1 MKTSSQWLTLSLVGV
16 LLLSPDSL
24 LIRLLNL
31 SDFSLI
37 FYRSY
42 LPAVTLFIFILWFYK
57 KNTIQAFLLIGV
69 PGVIY
74 ATLYAVTHV
83 CFVYSI
89 QYTSVSNTLVIVAS
103 APIFSAILSIIFL
116 KEQPSLF
123 TWLIIFIAL
132 VSMFIIGWGSYST
145 TGIFGDIMALIVA
158 IAMGSGGV
166 LVRYFKNIDLVP
178 ACFVGCILA
187 GLYTLPFQIE
197 FDLTSIQIL
206 YLSLMCF
213 VILPIPFII
222 MTIAPKYTPAYQVSL
237 VFLLESVLG
246 SAWVWIVINEVPSLN
261 TIIGGAI
268 LLSSVLIYMILETK
282 K

>member
-1 MKTSSQWLTLSLVGV
+1 MKKSSQWLTFSLVGV

>member
-1 MKTSSQWLTLSLVGV
+1 MNKSSQWLSLSLVGV

-42 LPAVTLFIFILWFYK
+42 LPAVTLFIFILCIYK

-74 ATLYAVTHV
+74 AILYAVTHV

>member
-1 MKTSSQWLTLSLVGV
+1 MNKSSQWLTLSLVGV

-103 APIFSAILSIIFL
+103 APIFSALLSIIFL

-123 TWLIIFIAL
+123 TWLIILIAL
-132 VSMFIIGWGSYST
+132 VSMFVIGWGSYST
-145 TGIFGDIMALIVA
+145 TGVFGDIMALIVA

>member
-1 MKTSSQWLTLSLVGV
+1 MNKSSQWLSLSLAGV

-103 APIFSAILSIIFL
+103 APIFSALLSIIFL

-123 TWLIIFIAL
+123 TWLIILIAL
-132 VSMFIIGWGSYST
+132 VSMFVIGWGSYST

-187 GLYTLPFQIE
+187 GLYTLPFKIE

-213 VILPIPFII
+213 IILPIPFII

-246 SAWVWIVINEVPSLN
+246 SAWVWIAINEVPSLN

>member
-1 MKTSSQWLTLSLVGV
+1 MNKSSQWLTLSLVGV

-74 ATLYAVTHV
+74 ATLYAITHV

>member
-1 MKTSSQWLTLSLVGV
+1 MKKSSQWLTLSLVGV

>member
-24 LIRLLNL
+24 LIRLLKL

-74 ATLYAVTHV
+74 ATLYAITHV

-123 TWLIIFIAL
+123 TWLIIIIAL

-187 GLYTLPFQIE
+187 GLYTLPFKIE

-213 VILPIPFII
+213 IILPIPFII

>member
-1 MKTSSQWLTLSLVGV
+1 MKKSSQWLTLSLVGV

-74 ATLYAVTHV
+74 ATLYAITHV

-123 TWLIIFIAL
+123 TWVIIFIAL

>member
-1 MKTSSQWLTLSLVGV
+1 MKKSSQWLTLSLAGV

-132 VSMFIIGWGSYST
+132 VSMFVIGWGSYST

>member
-1 MKTSSQWLTLSLVGV
+1 MKKSSQWLTLSLVGV

-69 PGVIY
+69 PGLIY
-74 ATLYAVTHV
+74 ASLYAVTHV

>member
-1 MKTSSQWLTLSLVGV
+1 MKKSSQWLTLSLVGV

-132 VSMFIIGWGSYST
+132 VSMFVIGWGSYST

>member
-1 MKTSSQWLTLSLVGV
+1 MKKSSQWLTFSLVGV

-74 ATLYAVTHV
+74 ATLYAITHV

>member
-1 MKTSSQWLTLSLVGV
+1 MKKSSQWLTLSFAGV

-74 ATLYAVTHV
+74 ATLYAITHV

>member
-1 MKTSSQWLTLSLVGV
+1 MNKSSQWLSLSLAGV

-74 ATLYAVTHV
+74 ATLYAITHV

-123 TWLIIFIAL
+123 TWLIIIIAL

-206 YLSLMCF
+206 YLSMMCF

-246 SAWVWIVINEVPSLN
+246 SAWVWVVINEVPSLN

>member
-1 MKTSSQWLTLSLVGV
+1 MKKSSQWLTLSLAGV

-74 ATLYAVTHV
+74 ATLYAITHV

-116 KEQPSLF
+116 KEQPSLY

>member
-1 MKTSSQWLTLSLVGV
+1 MKKSSQWLTLSLAGV

-57 KNTIQAFLLIGV
+57 KNTIQAFFLIGV

-74 ATLYAVTHV
+74 ATLYAITHV

>member
-1 MKTSSQWLTLSLVGV
+1 MKKSSQWLTLSLAGV

-57 KNTIQAFLLIGV
+57 KNTIQAFLLIGI

-132 VSMFIIGWGSYST
+132 VSMFVIGWGSYST

-246 SAWVWIVINEVPSLN
+246 SAWVWIAINEVPSLN

>member
-1 MKTSSQWLTLSLVGV
+1 MNKSSQWLSLSLVGV

-74 ATLYAVTHV
+74 ATLYAITHV

-187 GLYTLPFQIE
+187 GLYTLPFKIE

-213 VILPIPFII
+213 IILPIPFII

>member
-1 MKTSSQWLTLSLVGV
+1 MKKSSQWLTLSLVGV

-57 KNTIQAFLLIGV
+57 KKTIQAFLLIGV

-74 ATLYAVTHV
+74 ATLYAITHV

-213 VILPIPFII
+213 IILPIPFII

>member
-1 MKTSSQWLTLSLVGV
+1 MNKSSQWLSLSLVGV

-74 ATLYAVTHV
+74 ATLYAITHV

>member
-1 MKTSSQWLTLSLVGV
+1 MKKSSQWLILSLAGV

-74 ATLYAVTHV
+74 ATLYAITHV

>member
-1 MKTSSQWLTLSLVGV
+1 MKKSSQWLILSLAGV

-57 KNTIQAFLLIGV
+57 KNTIKAFLLIGV
-69 PGVIY
+69 PGVFY
-74 ATLYAVTHV
+74 ASLYAITHV

-123 TWLIIFIAL
+123 TWVIIFIAL

-206 YLSLMCF
+206 YLSMMCF

>member
-1 MKTSSQWLTLSLVGV
+1 
-16 LLLSPDSL
+16 
-24 LIRLLNL
+24 
-31 SDFSLI
+31 
-37 FYRSY
+37 
-42 LPAVTLFIFILWFYK
+42 
-57 KNTIQAFLLIGV
+57 
-69 PGVIY
+69 
-74 ATLYAVTHV
+74 
-83 CFVYSI
+83 
-89 QYTSVSNTLVIVAS
+89 
-103 APIFSAILSIIFL
+103 
-116 KEQPSLF
+116 
-123 TWLIIFIAL
+123 
-132 VSMFIIGWGSYST
+132 MFIIGWGSYST

-261 TIIGGAI
+261 TIIGGVI

>member
-1 MKTSSQWLTLSLVGV
+1 MKKSSQWLTLSLAGV

-74 ATLYAVTHV
+74 ATLYAITHV

>member
-1 MKTSSQWLTLSLVGV
+1 MNKSSQWLVWSLAGV

-42 LPAVTLFIFILWFYK
+42 LPAITLFIFILWLYK
-57 KNTIQAFLLIGV
+57 KDTINAFLLIGV
-69 PGVIY
+69 PGLIY
-74 ATLYAVTHV
+74 ASLYAVTHV

-103 APIFSAILSIIFL
+103 APIFSALLSIIFL
-116 KEQPSLF
+116 KEKPSFF

-145 TGIFGDIMALIVA
+145 TGIFGDFMALIVA

-166 LVRYFKNIDLVP
+166 LVRYFKSIDLVP

-187 GLYTLPFQIE
+187 GLYTLPFEID
-197 FDLTSIQIL
+197 FDLTSLQIL
-206 YLSLMCF
+206 YLVLMCF
-213 VILPIPFII
+213 IILPIPFII

-261 TIIGGAI
+261 TIIGGMI

>member
-1 MKTSSQWLTLSLVGV
+1 MKKSSQWLTLSLVGV

-69 PGVIY
+69 PGAIY

>member
-1 MKTSSQWLTLSLVGV
+1 MKKSSQWLILSLAGV

>member
-1 MKTSSQWLTLSLVGV
+1 MKKSSQWLTLSLVGV

-24 LIRLLNL
+24 LIRLLDL

-74 ATLYAVTHV
+74 ATLYAITHV

>member
-1 MKTSSQWLTLSLVGV
+1 MKKSSQWLTLSLAGV

>member
-1 MKTSSQWLTLSLVGV
+1 MKKSSQWLTLSLAGV

-74 ATLYAVTHV
+74 ATLYAITHV

-145 TGIFGDIMALIVA
+145 TGVFGDIMALIVA

>member
-1 MKTSSQWLTLSLVGV
+1 MKKSSQWLTLSLAGV

-42 LPAVTLFIFILWFYK
+42 LPAVTLFIFILCIYK

-74 ATLYAVTHV
+74 AILYAVTHV

-261 TIIGGAI
+261 TIIGGVI

>member
-1 MKTSSQWLTLSLVGV
+1 MKKSSQWLTLSLAGV

-57 KNTIQAFLLIGV
+57 KNTIQAFLLIGI

-74 ATLYAVTHV
+74 ATLYAITHV

-103 APIFSAILSIIFL
+103 APIFSALLSIIFL

-123 TWLIIFIAL
+123 TWLIILIAL
-132 VSMFIIGWGSYST
+132 VSMFVIGWGSYST

>member
-1 MKTSSQWLTLSLVGV
+1 MKKSSQWLTLSLVGV

-57 KNTIQAFLLIGV
+57 KNTIQAFLLIGI

-74 ATLYAVTHV
+74 ATLYAITHV